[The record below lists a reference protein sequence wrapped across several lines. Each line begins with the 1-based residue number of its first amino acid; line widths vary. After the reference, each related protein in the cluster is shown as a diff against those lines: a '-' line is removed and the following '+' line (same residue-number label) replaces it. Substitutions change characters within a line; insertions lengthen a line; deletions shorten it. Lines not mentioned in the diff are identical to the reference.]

1 MIHRRFL
8 ALTLA
13 TLAVALSVA
22 PVLGAKPPAR
32 PDEPIAVGGGPADD
46 EPWIPPTEDQQALLD
61 VRLAEAAQ
69 VESSTAGDSAGSI
82 QPLSFCATS
91 ATADSAADSPSPGD
105 ASAITASGCVYVP
118 RSYALLTYA
127 RNQNNGY
134 YCGPATAQVI
144 INHSRGIYSSDTN
157 GENAATNYRKQSYI
171 ATRLLWYNSSAGRW
185 ENTNTIGQTNAYM
198 LRNGLNEL
206 ADLPSGFA
214 YAVVPTGTGS
224 EWHAKIITET
234 YTWHMAFAA
243 SVKMT
248 STTRRLV
255 SWSPIAK
262 GTTVR
267 HWLAIR
273 GYNGLWDGTD
283 AAKVLYNDSTAYLG
297 GGTGSYS
304 DSSLKFWQLNTS
316 HTARVVW

>member
-1 MIHRRFL
+1 MFTRRL
-8 ALTLA
+8 IALTLA
-13 TLAVALSVA
+13 TFAFVISAS
-22 PVLGAKPPAR
+22 PVLGAKPGTPNDD
-32 PDEPIAVGGGPADD
+32 PQVIGGGPPAD
-46 EPWIPPTEDQQALLD
+46 EPWIAPTDAEQAQLD
-61 VRLAEAAQ
+61 VRLSEAAAI
-69 VESSTAGDSAGSI
+69 ENGGDGGSSGGI
-82 QPLSFCATS
+82 QPQSFCATS
-91 ATADSAADSPSPGD
+91 IKANAGADGPSLATASS
-105 ASAITASGCVYVP
+105 CVYVP
-118 RSYALLTYA
+118 RSYALATYA

-144 INHSRGIYSSDTN
+144 INHSRGVFSSNTN
-157 GENAATNYRKQSYI
+157 GENADTNYKKQSFI
-171 ATRLLWYNSSAGRW
+171 ATRLLWYNATLERW
-185 ENTNTIGQTNAYM
+185 ENTNTVGQTNAYM

-206 ADLPSGFA
+206 ANRPSGFG

-224 EWHAKIITET
+224 EWHAKIITDT

-255 SWSPIAK
+255 SWSPIAS
-262 GTTVR
+262 GVTVR

-283 AAKVLYNDSTAYLG
+283 NAKVLYNDSTANLG

-304 DSSLKFWQLNTS
+304 DSSLKMWQLNTS

>member
-1 MIHRRFL
+1 MFTRRLF

-13 TLAVALSVA
+13 TFAFVISAS
-22 PVLGAKPPAR
+22 PVLGAKPGTP
-32 PDEPIAVGGGPADD
+32 PQDPQVIGGGPPDD
-46 EPWIPPTEDQQALLD
+46 EPWIPPTDAEQAQLD
-61 VRLAEAAQ
+61 VRLSEAAQ
-69 VESSTAGDSAGSI
+69 VEDGGSGGSGGAI
-82 QPLSFCATS
+82 EPQSFCATS
-91 ATADSAADSPSPGD
+91 AKTD
-105 ASAITASGCVYVP
+105 AGAHAPLLATASSCVYVP
-118 RSYALLTYA
+118 RSYSLATYA
-127 RNQNNGY
+127 RNQNNDY

-144 INHSRGIYSSDTN
+144 INHSRGVYSSNSN
-157 GENAATNYRKQSYI
+157 GENADTNYKKQSFI
-171 ATRLLWYNSSAGRW
+171 ATRQLWYNATLARW

-224 EWHAKIITET
+224 EWHSKIITDT

-255 SWSPIAK
+255 SWEPIAK
-262 GTTVR
+262 GVTVK

-283 AAKVLYNDSTAYLG
+283 TAKVAYNDSTANQG
-297 GGTGSYS
+297 RGTGSYS
-304 DSSLKFWQLNTS
+304 DSSLKMWQLNTS